1 MGALEV
7 LADGGGEGGRLERD
21 GCICGAAWPDLLPG
35 SSLQLLID
43 DHSIAEKGGSGKK
56 IARGWWRIRFHEP
69 AKNRHLSAACY
80 GATIR

>member
-1 MGALEV
+1 MGAPEV
-7 LADGGGEGGRLERD
+7 LADGEGKGERLERD
-21 GCICGAAWPDLLPG
+21 GCICGAAAPDLFPG

-56 IARGWWRIRFHEP
+56 IARGGRCMRVHEL

-80 GATIR
+80 GARSR